1 MIKTNF
7 RSNFGAKL
15 KCGLVVWS
23 LTGPRINLSFF
34 FICLRN
40 FDILPP
46 QIIFD
51 LNGTSVE
58 FYKSISTIKM
68 FGFSIPHKMNI
79 KKWLYNWK
87 KFIAIALFFC
97 CCTFPVIFIV
107 VHSFFCVCVTF
118 IMHLFIPR
126 IWFFIV
132 EIDTTSIHS
141 TLI

>member
-15 KCGLVVWS
+15 KCGLVV
-23 LTGPRINLSFF
+23 INWTANKFYLF

-40 FDILPP
+40 SDILPP
-46 QIIFD
+46 QIIFV

-68 FGFSIPHKMNI
+68 FAFSISHKINI
-79 KKWLYNWK
+79 KKRLYNWK
-87 KFIAIALFFC
+87 KFIAIALFFVVAH
-97 CCTFPVIFIV
+97 FPLFLLSFIP
-107 VHSFFCVCVTF
+107 FFVCVTF

-126 IWFFIV
+126 I
-132 EIDTTSIHS
+132 
-141 TLI
+141 